1 MNELAED
8 KILKEEIEQMRQQL
22 YAFIDAE
29 FPSERIVSFSQE
41 LDLLINKYNKWEKYG
56 GWNSSTSTIFF
67 SDHDYKF
74 GNLHRYLKII

>member
-41 LDLLINKYNKWEKYG
+41 LDLLINKYNK
-56 GWNSSTSTIFF
+56 
-67 SDHDYKF
+67 
-74 GNLHRYLKII
+74 